1 MADEKNKLQI
11 TPEDVRQTIANGG
24 TQQAAGM
31 TNPNGFQPI
40 TPVTGMDGTPRGSA
54 WRNVQMTGNAK
65 TDYRNVMAQQPL
77 AYQNPYYQQTQQT
90 LNNLLGQ
97 QPFQYDVNTDALY
110 QQIKDNYMKQGRQA
124 MMDTQGM
131 SAALTGGYGNSYG
144 VLAGQQAYQNSLG
157 DLSAQIPEMYK
168 LAYNRYLNNEQSQRQ
183 NLAALQGLDE
193 SEYQRYANEAQAY
206 ENKIAEL
213 YQKSRSGGGG
223 RKNWTLDQYMNYLY
237 GFYGA
242 DDDSYNSQSGLKGDA
257 GVDAAVAAGTITK
270 AQGDYLK
277 QGGSALT
284 QHQQQIKDEEAAYQQ
299 QLRDQE
305 NDELINGK

>member
-1 MADEKNKLQI
+1 MADEKKLQI

-40 TPVTGMDGTPRGSA
+40 TPLTGMDGTPRGSA

-65 TDYRNVMAQQPL
+65 TDYKNVMAQQPL

-97 QPFQYDVNTDALY
+97 QPFNYDVNTDALY

-223 RKNWTLDQYMNYLY
+223 RKKQDPR
-237 GFYGA
+237 
-242 DDDSYNSQSGLKGDA
+242 SDA
-257 GVDAAVAAGTITK
+257 
-270 AQGDYLK
+270 
-277 QGGSALT
+277 
-284 QHQQQIKDEEAAYQQ
+284 EW
-299 QLRDQE
+299 
-305 NDELINGK
+305 LINYSAENGWDPDVAMAALARANDWSNEYTGAVSDITHSYTDYQRQQERKSGAADFMSAISDVWNTYTGNNKTNKTP

>member
-1 MADEKNKLQI
+1 MADEKKLQI

-31 TNPNGFQPI
+31 TNPNGYQPI

-223 RKNWTLDQYMNYLY
+223 KKKQDPR
-237 GFYGA
+237 
-242 DDDSYNSQSGLKGDA
+242 SDA
-257 GVDAAVAAGTITK
+257 
-270 AQGDYLK
+270 
-277 QGGSALT
+277 
-284 QHQQQIKDEEAAYQQ
+284 EW
-299 QLRDQE
+299 
-305 NDELINGK
+305 LINYSAENGWDPDVAMAALARANDWSNEYTGAVSDITHSYTDYQRQQERKSGAADFMSAISDVWNTYTGNNKTNKTP

>member
-213 YQKSRSGGGG
+213 YQKSRSSGGG
-223 RKNWTLDQYMNYLY
+223 RKKQDPRSDAEWLINYSAENGWDPDVAMAALARANDWSNEY
-237 GFYGA
+237 TGA
-242 DDDSYNSQSGLKGDA
+242 VSDITHSYTD
-257 GVDAAVAAGTITK
+257 
-270 AQGDYLK
+270 
-277 QGGSALT
+277 
-284 QHQQQIKDEEAAYQQ
+284 YQQ
-299 QLRDQE
+299 QQE
-305 NDELINGK
+305 RRNRIEQYRPAPKPQ

>member
-1 MADEKNKLQI
+1 MADEKKLQI

-40 TPVTGMDGTPRGSA
+40 TPLTGMDGTPRGSA

-65 TDYRNVMAQQPL
+65 TDYRNVMAQHPL

-213 YQKSRSGGGG
+213 YQKSRSSGGG
-223 RKNWTLDQYMNYLY
+223 RKKQDPR
-237 GFYGA
+237 
-242 DDDSYNSQSGLKGDA
+242 SDA
-257 GVDAAVAAGTITK
+257 
-270 AQGDYLK
+270 
-277 QGGSALT
+277 
-284 QHQQQIKDEEAAYQQ
+284 EW
-299 QLRDQE
+299 
-305 NDELINGK
+305 LINYSAENGWDPDVAMAALARANDWSNEYTGAVSDITHSYTDYQRQQERKSGAADFMSAISDVWNTYTGNNKTNKTP

>member
-157 DLSAQIPEMYK
+157 DLSAQIPEMYR

-213 YQKSRSGGGG
+213 YQKSRSSGGG
-223 RKNWTLDQYMNYLY
+223 RKKQDPR
-237 GFYGA
+237 
-242 DDDSYNSQSGLKGDA
+242 SDA
-257 GVDAAVAAGTITK
+257 
-270 AQGDYLK
+270 
-277 QGGSALT
+277 
-284 QHQQQIKDEEAAYQQ
+284 EW
-299 QLRDQE
+299 
-305 NDELINGK
+305 LINYSAENGWDPDVAMAALARANDWSNEYTGAVSDITHSYTDYQRQQERKSGAADFMSAIYDAWNSFTGNNKTNKTT

>member
-1 MADEKNKLQI
+1 MADEKKLQI

-31 TNPNGFQPI
+31 TNPNGYQPI

-213 YQKSRSGGGG
+213 YQKSRSGGG
-223 RKNWTLDQYMNYLY
+223 RKKKQDPR
-237 GFYGA
+237 
-242 DDDSYNSQSGLKGDA
+242 SDA
-257 GVDAAVAAGTITK
+257 
-270 AQGDYLK
+270 
-277 QGGSALT
+277 
-284 QHQQQIKDEEAAYQQ
+284 EW
-299 QLRDQE
+299 
-305 NDELINGK
+305 LINYSAENGWDPDVAMAALARANDWSNEYTGAVSDITHSYTDYQRQQERKSGAADFMSAISDVWNTYTGNNKTNKTP